1 MLSNYDQQVL
11 VPLKTECQYKYP
23 KIEITHPFS
32 LTFPSNFFS
41 FDFCVFI
48 SFFAIVFRLTIWTI
62 FHVAF
67 FRIFRNRHWELF
79 YITAIWPD
87 ITKIVVYIYIYIYI
101 YITYIYMYM
110 YVYVYII
117 YIYMYIYIYIYVY
130 IYIYMYIYICI
141 YTYTILVTKNLVPK
155 NCQTTP
161 HWMHPSRAAKTT
173 RMIDLIDDIRFPS
186 KTIKDINTHQINS
199 WKISLN
205 LISNC
210 EFNIQLWICV
220 VIATCRMLL
229 GHLRLDFHHLLHI
242 LHFVFGHLLTHQINI
257 K

>member
-101 YITYIYMYM
+101 YYIHI
-110 YVYVYII
+110 YVYVCICIYNI
-117 YIYMYIYIYIYVY
+117 YIYVYIYIFMYIYIYIYIYIYVY
-130 IYIYMYIYICI
+130 IYIVQVSKWNKII
-141 YTYTILVTKNLVPK
+141 NLLK
-155 NCQTTP
+155 
-161 HWMHPSRAAKTT
+161 
-173 RMIDLIDDIRFPS
+173 
-186 KTIKDINTHQINS
+186 IKSFTGIFLGLWSCNFTEKLFFFS
-199 WKISLN
+199 SCEWLLPTISLIN
-205 LISNC
+205 
-210 EFNIQLWICV
+210 
-220 VIATCRMLL
+220 VIKKSGRS
-229 GHLRLDFHHLLHI
+229 I
-242 LHFVFGHLLTHQINI
+242 I